1 MQSLSHWVHFHSQ
14 VFHRRARQL
23 EHVEVRLMEQ
33 DWFGVKKEFL
43 FRVTNSTKLKEL
55 KEMFERFSCT
65 IPTQVALQREPCLLF
80 PISPSHPP
88 EENDR
93 AGSIYQRSV
102 RKDALEGAPLLQDPR
117 SYIAGYNLGIRLST
131 TGRG

>member
-1 MQSLSHWVHFHSQ
+1 
-14 VFHRRARQL
+14 
-23 EHVEVRLMEQ
+23 MEQ

-43 FRVTNSTKLKEL
+43 PRAFITTNSTKLKEL

-65 IPTQVALQREPCLLF
+65 TPTQVALQREPCLLF

-88 EENDR
+88 EGNDK

-131 TGRG
+131 TRRG